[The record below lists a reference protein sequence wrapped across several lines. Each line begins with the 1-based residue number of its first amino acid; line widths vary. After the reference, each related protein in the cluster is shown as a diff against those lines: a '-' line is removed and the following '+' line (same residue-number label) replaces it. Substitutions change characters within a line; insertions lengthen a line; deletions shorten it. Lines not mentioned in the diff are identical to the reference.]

1 MKLDHEYN
9 GMIKNHNQ
17 KGQLW
22 GSWYKIWVMLSTVE
36 VGISCF
42 GHENPGGIILGPR
55 SELTAH

>member
-9 GMIKNHNQ
+9 GMIKSHNQ

-42 GHENPGGIILGPR
+42 GHENRGGIILGR
-55 SELTAH
+55 N